1 MEPPPA
7 AMNPFAFMHI
17 GGDNRISKGSQ
28 SQDSHPKGHA
38 GTNFMKNHQETL
50 PDADFIDEK
59 TVTLPG
65 QMTAQQAHD
74 HLFAHAPQWMDGL
87 MRLRNA
93 IVRRLG
99 LVEVEVGQF
108 PVVFCSHQKIIL
120 GLDDRH
126 LNFRISIQVLRHSDT
141 STETAVTTLVKIN
154 SLLGRIYLTM
164 VLPFHHAIVRSMLTR
179 AQQ

>member
-1 MEPPPA
+1 
-7 AMNPFAFMHI
+7 
-17 GGDNRISKGSQ
+17 
-28 SQDSHPKGHA
+28 
-38 GTNFMKNHQETL
+38 MKTHQEILTN
-50 PDADFIDEK
+50 ADFIDEK

-65 QMTAQQAHD
+65 QMTAPEAHD

-99 LVEVEVGQF
+99 LIEVKAGQF
-108 PVVFCSHQKIIL
+108 PVVFCSDQEIIL
-120 GLDDRH
+120 GLDDSH
-126 LNFRISIQVLRHSDT
+126 LNFRISIQVLGHNDT
-141 STETAVTTLVKIN
+141 STEAAVTTLVQIN